1 MQTEQ
6 VVIAK
11 LVQTDL
17 DLISNAD
24 PLYVFKSMET
34 PLYYHK
40 LQTQIINDRD
50 GTEAE
55 FENQKTQKR
64 QVKSN
69 VKMENGSSS
78 DAVLNVNKS
87 ESSFAKL

>member
-6 VVIAK
+6 EVIAK

-24 PLYVFKSMET
+24 PHYVFKSMET
-34 PLYYHK
+34 QLTYHK
-40 LQTQIINDRD
+40 LQAQIINDRD

>member
-24 PLYVFKSMET
+24 PHYVFKSMET
-34 PLYYHK
+34 QLTYHK
-40 LQTQIINDRD
+40 LQT
-50 GTEAE
+50 
-55 FENQKTQKR
+55 
-64 QVKSN
+64 
-69 VKMENGSSS
+69 
-78 DAVLNVNKS
+78 
-87 ESSFAKL
+87 